1 MPTVRQYAESA
12 VAIAGGSSG
21 VGLASALAFAEAGVT
36 RLSLLSRSEA
46 RGAAAKAVV
55 LERFPD
61 ALVEFIPVEA
71 DDVDS
76 VFAAVERANSV
87 MGGIDVMVSSLSA
100 QYTPELLFRLDPH
113 ELANILT
120 KQALPPIYFTR
131 AVLPIMRAQGGGSI
145 INIAS
150 DAAKVATPGE
160 SVLGAAM
167 AAIVMFSRTAAIEGK
182 RDGIRVNAVTP
193 SLIAGTATAERVLAD
208 GFSKALFEKAAKM
221 AHLGV
226 AEPEDIAALVV
237 FLGGPQAAKLTG
249 QAISANGGISAA

>member
-1 MPTVRQYAESA
+1 MPTVKSYADSA
-12 VAIAGGSSG
+12 VAIAGGTAG

-36 RLSLLSRSEA
+36 RLALFARSIERGTNA
-46 RGAAAKAVV
+46 RDLV
-55 LERFPD
+55 LARFPGTR
-61 ALVEFIPVEA
+61 VEFIPVEA
-71 DDVDS
+71 DDVD
-76 VFAAVERANSV
+76 AVLRAVDQANSAL
-87 MGGIDVMVSSLSA
+87 GGIDVMVSSLTA
-100 QYTPELLFRLDPH
+100 AYAPELLFRLDPH
-113 ELANILT
+113 ELASILT

-150 DAAKVATPGE
+150 DAGKVATPGE

-167 AAIVMFSRTAAIEGK
+167 AAIVMFSRTAALEGK
-182 RDGIRVNAVTP
+182 RDGIRVNAITP
-193 SLIAGTATAERVLAD
+193 SLIAGTATAERVLKA
-208 GFSKALFEKAAKM
+208 GFSKALFEKAASM

>member
-1 MPTVRQYAESA
+1 VPTVRSYADSA
-12 VAIAGGSSG
+12 VAIAGGTAG

-36 RLSLLSRSEA
+36 KLALFARSVERGTAA
-46 RGAAAKAVV
+46 RNLI

-71 DDVDS
+71 DDVDA
-76 VFAAVERANSV
+76 VLAAVDQANTAL
-87 MGGIDVMVSSLSA
+87 GGIDVMVSSLTA
-100 QYTPELLFRLDPH
+100 AYAPELLFRLDPH
-113 ELANILT
+113 DLANILT

-131 AVLPIMRAQGGGSI
+131 AVLPIMQAQGGGSI

-150 DAAKVATPGE
+150 DAGKIATPGE

-182 RDGIRVNAVTP
+182 RDGIRVNAITP
-193 SLIAGTATAERVLAD
+193 SLIAGTATAERVLAQ

-237 FLGGPQAAKLTG
+237 FLGGPGAAKLTG